1 MTKNGSM
8 KMSGGGNR
16 SQGLPATTNKKT
28 GSLIRHIMK
37 EAYSNPKQRSGGSQG
52 SQEQQETPSFSYQV
66 SDLSVSLKSS
76 VNYPVAYYTAEPPP
90 SWSTTFVT
98 SPGTFSASDLTNY
111 ISSTAFLYGLLR
123 LVFEFTIDKDLTKS
137 NGGKIKIDVSNAAG
151 TPREFFGDINNPGGP
166 PISAGLQAIL
176 DNLPPPSW
184 NFYFKDGTG
193 VDISDYLEI
202 SLENIVDDD
211 GDLYN
216 EASTLVIQLKSSAN
230 INIGKGNCTFILA
243 FNEND
248 NPQSSGRY
256 LGQGPYQ
263 FFVNE
268 QAEPGDYNFSITSAK
283 NVNSAGFTVT

>member
-8 KMSGGGNR
+8 KMSGGGNK

-37 EAYSNPKQRSGGSQG
+37 EAYSNPKQRSGGSQ
-52 SQEQQETPSFSYQV
+52 EQDQQKTPSFSYEV
-66 SDLSVSLKSS
+66 SNLSVSLKSGIFGS
-76 VNYPVAYYTAEPPP
+76 FGPEPPTP
-90 SWSTTFVT
+90 PQTFQTLST
-98 SPGTFSASDLTNY
+98 SGTVSASSLSSY
-111 ISSTAFLYGLLR
+111 ISSSAFLYGLLR

-137 NGGKIKIDVSNAAG
+137 NGGKIKIDVSKADG

-166 PISAGLQAIL
+166 PISAGLKAIL
-176 DNLPPPSW
+176 DTLPPPSW
-184 NFYFKDGTG
+184 KFYFKDGTG

-230 INIGKGNCTFILA
+230 INIGKGNCTFILS

-248 NPQSSGRY
+248 NATSSGRY

-268 QAEPGDYNFSITSAK
+268 QAEPGYYDFSISSATNK
-283 NVNSAGFTVT
+283 PSAGFTVTS